1 MKKYYVLFR
10 TEPNG
15 INVPLAY
22 SEKLNQA
29 ESYSRAFPVID
40 IRRMDSHA
48 LIALKSAHFIID
60 LDK

>member
-1 MKKYYVLFR
+1 MQTYYVLFR

-15 INVPLAY
+15 VNVPLAY
-22 SEKLNQA
+22 SEKLNQV
-29 ESYSRAFPVID
+29 ESYSIAFPVID
-40 IRRMDSHA
+40 IRRIGPYT